1 MNTNAGEGVIS
12 WLLEED
18 NPPVRYLT
26 LNNILKDPK
35 KAKETRSSLIS
46 YHPTQ
51 EILKNL
57 ETFLKDDDKAY
68 WKYTGKYW
76 QVIFLGQ
83 FLADGKNPAVTRLVE
98 NILVHRKWIWK
109 NGGQCLTANLLAAFM
124 KLGYSDHP
132 VVKEETENLAKNVVS
147 NIGIRCNY
155 VHYSLL
161 SRCYMAIPKLLLCFS
176 EIPSRKRSHTVKDA
190 INMLVD
196 TKSTFMYLKPEGSG
210 RKSLKTNPS
219 GQICPRGK
227 RLRTGP

>member
-1 MNTNAGEGVIS
+1 MVNTNAGEGVIS

-132 VVKEETENLAKNVVS
+132 VVKEGCHTLYLSSGSSSFIFSSIISRLIITLPVLQNLQS
-147 NIGIRCNY
+147 ITIR
-155 VHYSLL
+155 
-161 SRCYMAIPKLLLCFS
+161 
-176 EIPSRKRSHTVKDA
+176 
-190 INMLVD
+190 
-196 TKSTFMYLKPEGSG
+196 G
-210 RKSLKTNPS
+210 RN
-219 GQICPRGK
+219 
-227 RLRTGP
+227 